1 VGVFYPIHPLFEF
14 TSFSGGLS
22 HQNLQL
28 IGLRPKNIFGLKLEL
43 IGAKLELVGAKL
55 ELVGAKLEF
64 RVET

>member
-14 TSFSGGLS
+14 TSFSG

>member
-1 VGVFYPIHPLFEF
+1 VGVYPIHPLFEF

-43 IGAKLELVGAKL
+43 IGAKLELIGAGWSQI
-55 ELVGAKLEF
+55 GAGWSQIGI
-64 RVET
+64 

>member
-1 VGVFYPIHPLFEF
+1 M
-14 TSFSGGLS
+14 SFSGGLS

-55 ELVGAKLEF
+55 EF